1 MDTNNDGRVSLAEL
15 EQFVNRANE
24 KMGEKCSFTSMDEVL
39 ALSVISSANTFQLMD
54 LIKKLETET
63 ASKEQLS
70 LGDEIV
76 ATPEGTDTA
85 EEIKVSVIS
94 RTFYNVKNYVFIID
108 NRMTLQSLNRP
119 VKTYLTK
126 VIRRKKVRESDF
138 QTTFCVPPPTSI

>member
-24 KMGEKCSFTSMDEVL
+24 QMGEKCSFTSMDEVL
-39 ALSVISSANTFQLMD
+39 ALSVISSANTFQLMY